1 MFNKDVETK
10 KKVTIKKQH
19 KKALKKVKFIENT
32 ISPGDRCTS
41 FFKKTWCKKP
51 GLCTWCWYKEKA
63 K

>member
-32 ISPGDRCTS
+32 ISPGIPSCTKL
-41 FFKKTWCKKP
+41 FGAQKCVLDADINKKQNKLP
-51 GLCTWCWYKEKA
+51 
-63 K
+63 